1 MQGRLA
7 EARDT
12 LDEAVALWG
21 DRPELTWCK
30 VRSMIHLGLTYH
42 ALGDYEGARSIQTEA
57 LRLAQE
63 VQDYSFIPVSQCHLA
78 FHQYAQGELALA
90 KEGFATALI
99 EAQRFSLLSSVA
111 HSIVGLGLV
120 AAAEGL
126 ASRAVTLLTFGLAL
140 PGAYINFFL
149 GEPQRGLAELR
160 AELRPVEFAAAD
172 ARARKIDLAEL
183 LAWL

>member
-1 MQGRLA
+1 
-7 EARDT
+7 
-12 LDEAVALWG
+12 
-21 DRPELTWCK
+21 
-30 VRSMIHLGLTYH
+30 LGLTYH

-78 FHQYAQGELALA
+78 FHHYAQGELALA
-90 KEGFATALI
+90 KEGFTTALV

-111 HSIVGLGLV
+111 HSIAGLGLV

-140 PGAYINFFL
+140 PGAYINFLL
-149 GEPQRGLAELR
+149 GEPQRVLAKLRTELS
-160 AELRPVEFAAAD
+160 PGDFAAAE
-172 ARARKIDLAEL
+172 ARAGEMEIASLI
-183 LAWL
+183 AWI